1 MKALIAATRRGDLA
15 MVQTRGVI
23 AALTAKHP
31 EVEIRIKEI
40 VTAGD
45 KDRRTALWDLKDT
58 GFFTSQLEEALLAG
72 EADFAVH
79 SFKDLPTHQPEG
91 LTVTAICDRRWP
103 EDSLI
108 CRVGCAH
115 QLSRVHPPLES
126 VGTAHPASI
135 GSLADLPKS
144 ARVGTSSLRRAAQL
158 RHLRPDLE
166 LVPLRGNVQTRIR
179 KLQTTD
185 LDAIILARAGL
196 ERLGLADK
204 ISVIFDPR
212 QFIPAPA
219 QGALAIQTRSDDSQT
234 VAVVRSIDDELSRAL
249 ASAERQVLAMLQCG
263 CHAPV
268 GAYAECRDGTM
279 ELHAFLADV
288 QGQNIIKRQTSG
300 PISQALQLGERLAG
314 ELLDAGGREILRELE
329 REQGTNELGT

>member
-1 MKALIAATRRGDLA
+1 MKILTVATRRGDLA

-23 AALTAKHP
+23 AALKAKHP
-31 EVEIRIKEI
+31 EVEIRIKEF
-40 VTAGD
+40 TTSGD

-79 SFKDLPTHQPEG
+79 SFKDLPTQEPEG
-91 LTVTAICDRRWP
+91 LTVTAICDRQWP
-103 EDSLI
+103 EDCLV

-126 VGTAHPASI
+126 VGTAHPTGI

-196 ERLGLADK
+196 ERLGLAHL
-204 ISVIFDPR
+204 ISVVFDPR

-219 QGALAIQTRSDDSQT
+219 QGALAVQTRSDDEAT
-234 VAVVRSIDDELSRAL
+234 VPVVRSIDDPRARAL
-249 ASAERQVLAMLQCG
+249 ASAERQVLVTMKCG

-268 GAYAECRDGTM
+268 GAYAECPDGAM
-279 ELHAFLADV
+279 EVHAFISDIH
-288 QGQNIIKRQTSG
+288 GRNIIRKQAAG
-300 PISQALQLGERLAG
+300 PVSEALQLGERVAV

-329 REQGTNELGT
+329 KEQSKRELKT